1 MSIAALESRL
11 DSAETLFIGGR
22 WRSGGHALERFDPS
36 DLSRSTGRY
45 AAASSDDVARAYA
58 AAAAAQP
65 AWAAKTALERGE
77 ILRATADHLAS
88 ELDAAAR
95 RLTSDIGKVI
105 RDARGEVM
113 AAIQTL
119 RYYATEVLQPAGEI
133 YPSAD
138 PSTTLFTLEQ
148 PLGVVCAITPWNF
161 PFAIPAFKLAP
172 AVAFGNTAVWKPAE
186 AASGSAVFLTE
197 AFAEAGLPDGVLNL
211 VTGKGAALSEPLTSD
226 PHLAALTFT
235 GSNAVGSR
243 LRQAVADRNV
253 KVQLELGGK
262 NAAIVLADADLD
274 DAATRITRAAMFA
287 TGQRCTATS
296 RVYVERAVADE
307 FIERL
312 RDAVGR
318 LVVGDPFDDATD
330 VGPSAFAE
338 QRDKVAEYLD
348 LARDEGA
355 EVLAGGPPDGE
366 GCFVKPTILS
376 GVDPDS
382 RIVREEIFGPVL
394 VVEPVEDFD
403 SAIASANDTE
413 YGLSSAVFTRDV
425 GKALA
430 FARRTESGVVAINRE
445 TAGIEPHVPFGGV
458 KASSSM
464 SRELGKAARQFFT
477 TTKTVYLRSS
487 A

>member
-1 MSIAALESRL
+1 MSIAPTKSRL
-11 DSAETLFIGGR
+11 DSGESLFIGGR
-22 WRSGGHALERFDPS
+22 WSSGDDTYERFDPS

-45 AAASSDDVARAYA
+45 AAASSDDVARAYEA
-58 AAAAAQP
+58 ATAAQP
-65 AWAAKTALERGE
+65 AWAAKAAAERGE
-77 ILRATADHLAS
+77 ILRAAADHLAS
-88 ELDAAAR
+88 DVEAAAR

-113 AAIQTL
+113 AAIGTL
-119 RYYATEVLQPAGEI
+119 RYYATEVLQPLGEM

-161 PFAIPAFKLAP
+161 PFAIPMFKLAP
-172 AVAFGNTAVWKPAE
+172 ALAFGNTAVWKPAE
-186 AASGSAVFLTE
+186 AASGSAVYLME
-197 AFAEAGLPDGVLNL
+197 AFAAAGLPDGVLNL
-211 VTGKGAALSEPLTSD
+211 VTGKGAALSGPLVGN
-226 PHLAALTFT
+226 PHLAALSFT

-243 LRQAVADRNV
+243 LRHAVADRNV

-262 NAAIVLADADLD
+262 NAAIVLADADLE
-274 DAATRITRAAMFA
+274 DAAARVTRAAMFA

-296 RVYVERAVADE
+296 RVYVERSVGDE
-307 FIERL
+307 FIKRL
-312 RDAVGR
+312 CDAVNG
-318 LVVGDPFDDATD
+318 LVVGDPFDDGTD
-330 VGPSAFAE
+330 VGPSAFPD

-348 LARDEGA
+348 LAHDEGA
-355 EVLAGGPPDGE
+355 EVLAGGSPDGD
-366 GCFVKPTILS
+366 GCFVKPTILT

-382 RIVREEIFGPVL
+382 RVVREEIFGPVL
-394 VVEPVEDFD
+394 VVELVDDFD
-403 SAIASANDTE
+403 SAIAKANDTE

-425 GKALA
+425 GKAIA